1 MSEILLGINSVLEAL
16 KANRK
21 VRVIH
26 IARDRSDDRM
36 QSILQLAK
44 DKRIKVV
51 RDDKAA
57 LDRLASSRFHQGIVA
72 EAEPYRY
79 YSLEDILEQA
89 GDQRE
94 APFLLLLDG
103 VEDPQNLGAI
113 MRTAECLG
121 LHGVVIPRHGACAV
135 TPAVTRAS
143 AGASEHLKVAMVT
156 NLVSAIKELKKQ
168 GIWVVGTDSKAPDS
182 CYDLAFPEPV
192 ALVTGGEGS
201 GIRRL
206 VKENCDFMVSIPMK
220 GRVNSLNASV
230 SSAIVL
236 AEIVRQRRAAAGVN
250 G

>member
-1 MSEILLGINSVLEAL
+1 MNSVLEAL
-16 KANRK
+16 KADRK

-26 IARDRSDDRM
+26 IARDRSDDRL
-36 QSILQLAK
+36 QAILRLAGE
-44 DKRIKVV
+44 KRIKVV

-57 LDRLASSRFHQGIVA
+57 LDRMASSRFHQGIVA

-79 YSLEDILEQA
+79 YSVEDMLEEA
-89 GDQRE
+89 GDRGE
-94 APFLLLLDG
+94 EPLLLLLDG

-113 MRTAECLG
+113 IRTAECLG
-121 LHGVVIPRHGACAV
+121 AHGVVIPKHNACPV

-156 NLVSAIKELKKQ
+156 NLVRTIKELKQQ
-168 GIWVVGTDSKAPDS
+168 GIWIVGTDSEAADS
-182 CYDLAFPEPV
+182 CFDLSFPGPV

-206 VKENCDFMVSIPMK
+206 VRENCDYMVNIPMR

-236 AEIVRQRRAAAGVN
+236 AEIVRQRRAAAEAN

>member
-1 MSEILLGINSVLEAL
+1 MNSVLEAL
-16 KANRK
+16 KADRK

-26 IARDRSDDRM
+26 IARDKSDDRL
-36 QSILQLAK
+36 QAILQLAR

-57 LDRLASSRFHQGIVA
+57 LDRLASTRLHQGIVA

-79 YSLEDILEQA
+79 FSLENMLD
-89 GDQRE
+89 E
-94 APFLLLLDG
+94 ARDRGVEPLLLLLDG

-113 MRTAECLG
+113 IRTAECLG
-121 LHGVVIPRHGACAV
+121 AHGVIIPKHGACPV

-156 NLVSAIKELKKQ
+156 NLVRTIKELKDQ
-168 GIWVVGTDSKAPDS
+168 GLWIVGTDSQAPVS
-182 CYDLAFPEPV
+182 CFDMSFPGPV
-192 ALVTGGEGS
+192 ALVIGGEGS
-201 GIRRL
+201 GMRRL
-206 VKENCDFMVSIPMK
+206 VRENCDYMVNIPMM

-236 AEIVRQRRAAAGVN
+236 AEIVRQRRAAAEAN